1 MPAMAIGLMG
11 GILCYFAV
19 GLLVKLNLD
28 DALSVWGVHGIG
40 GTWGALAT
48 GIFVGIGFGGIAA
61 FVDVS
66 RMEQVLIQ
74 LVAIVATWAWA
85 FIVTAIILW
94 LIKLT
99 MGLRVEDNDEEIG
112 LDVAE
117 HGEAAYRW

>member
-1 MPAMAIGLMG
+1 MPAIAIGLMG

-19 GLLVKLNLD
+19 GLLVKLNQD

-99 MGLRVEDNDEEIG
+99 IGLRVEDNDEEIG